1 VPLAADKEWRG
12 QEKRSTTCRDKCRE
26 VTVYDSGTTR
36 HFQVR
41 DLPAYEGGV
50 KESSAFGA
58 GGSRGAPRVR
68 GQWRVPIP
76 SQPSMGPPA
85 AGPLLATP
93 AHGVGHAQWASNGR
107 RSHGSRAGPFGK
119 GSVVARPAYR
129 LGAKLPWN
137 KEPDPTL
144 PGPLSRRRQSP
155 WFGSQ
160 SIRRPA
166 ESVSQ
171 SGPYGGSVWPVGRV
185 RRRPRHHPLG
195 SPLLWC
201 TAAGCGGPSGAP
213 RSLSV
218 RVIMSMVG
226 SRRRRG
232 GSVKQKLAAPGRES
246 TADSDQPDAGRQG
259 MSAVG
264 CIRPGRISADRATGQ
279 RPGWRVSGSDAS
291 RRLARDG
298 CLGRI
303 SGPSRAP
310 PVSHRKAVP
319 RHWAVRD
326 LRRCKGNR

>member
-1 VPLAADKEWRG
+1 
-12 QEKRSTTCRDKCRE
+12 
-26 VTVYDSGTTR
+26 
-36 HFQVR
+36 
-41 DLPAYEGGV
+41 
-50 KESSAFGA
+50 
-58 GGSRGAPRVR
+58 
-68 GQWRVPIP
+68 
-76 SQPSMGPPA
+76 MGPPA

-119 GSVVARPAYR
+119 GSVIARPAYR

-144 PGPLSRRRQSP
+144 PGPPSRRRQSP

>member
-1 VPLAADKEWRG
+1 
-12 QEKRSTTCRDKCRE
+12 
-26 VTVYDSGTTR
+26 
-36 HFQVR
+36 
-41 DLPAYEGGV
+41 
-50 KESSAFGA
+50 
-58 GGSRGAPRVR
+58 
-68 GQWRVPIP
+68 
-76 SQPSMGPPA
+76 MGPPA

-144 PGPLSRRRQSP
+144 PGPPSRRRQSP

-232 GSVKQKLAAPGRES
+232 GSVKQKLAALRQGKYGRLGPTRRGPSGYVSRWLHSPGPHLGRSGHRAETGLAGQWVRCQPALGPGRLPRQNQWAEPG
-246 TADSDQPDAGRQG
+246 TASQSPQG
-259 MSAVG
+259 G
-264 CIRPGRISADRATGQ
+264 AT
-279 RPGWRVSGSDAS
+279 A
-291 RRLARDG
+291 
-298 CLGRI
+298 LGRA
-303 SGPSRAP
+303 GPS
-310 PVSHRKAVP
+310 SM
-319 RHWAVRD
+319 
-326 LRRCKGNR
+326 

>member
-1 VPLAADKEWRG
+1 MPLAADKEWRG

-68 GQWRVPIP
+68 GQWHVPIP

-185 RRRPRHHPLG
+185 TPAPAPPLGKSSALVHGSRMRRPFWG
-195 SPLLWC
+195 SPVSVC
-201 TAAGCGGPSGAP
+201 PSDHEYGGQPAAA
-213 RSLSV
+213 R
-218 RVIMSMVG
+218 RVSEAEAG
-226 SRRRRG
+226 RP
-232 GSVKQKLAAPGRES
+232 PGRES

-303 SGPSRAP
+303 NGPSRAP
-310 PVSHRKAVP
+310 SVSHRKAVP

-326 LRRCKGNR
+326 LRRCKGNQ

>member
-1 VPLAADKEWRG
+1 
-12 QEKRSTTCRDKCRE
+12 
-26 VTVYDSGTTR
+26 
-36 HFQVR
+36 
-41 DLPAYEGGV
+41 
-50 KESSAFGA
+50 
-58 GGSRGAPRVR
+58 
-68 GQWRVPIP
+68 
-76 SQPSMGPPA
+76 M
-85 AGPLLATP
+85 
-93 AHGVGHAQWASNGR
+93 
-107 RSHGSRAGPFGK
+107 
-119 GSVVARPAYR
+119 VARPAYR

-201 TAAGCGGPSGAP
+201 AAAGCGGPSGAP

-232 GSVKQKLAAPGRES
+232 GSVKQKLAAL
-246 TADSDQPDAGRQG
+246 RQG
-259 MSAVG
+259 KYGRLGPTRRGPSGYVSRWLHSPG
-264 CIRPGRISADRATGQ
+264 PHLGRPGRDRAGGSVGQMPAGAWPGTVASAESMGRAGHRQSVTARRCHGTGPCGTFVDVKVTGRSRAGLQ
-279 RPGWRVSGSDAS
+279 SDDDVGRPGPEA
-291 RRLARDG
+291 
-298 CLGRI
+298 
-303 SGPSRAP
+303 
-310 PVSHRKAVP
+310 
-319 RHWAVRD
+319 
-326 LRRCKGNR
+326 

>member
-1 VPLAADKEWRG
+1 
-12 QEKRSTTCRDKCRE
+12 
-26 VTVYDSGTTR
+26 
-36 HFQVR
+36 
-41 DLPAYEGGV
+41 
-50 KESSAFGA
+50 
-58 GGSRGAPRVR
+58 
-68 GQWRVPIP
+68 
-76 SQPSMGPPA
+76 MGPPA

-226 SRRRRG
+226 SRRRLG
-232 GSVKQKLAAPGRES
+232 GSVKQKPAAPPAGKVRPTRTNRTRAVRVCQPLAAFARAASRPIGPPGRDRAGGSVGQMPAGAWPGTVASAES
-246 TADSDQPDAGRQG
+246 VGRAGHRQSVTARRCHGTGPCGTFVDVKVTGRSRAGLQSDDD
-259 MSAVG
+259 VG
-264 CIRPGRISADRATGQ
+264 RPGPEA
-279 RPGWRVSGSDAS
+279 
-291 RRLARDG
+291 
-298 CLGRI
+298 
-303 SGPSRAP
+303 
-310 PVSHRKAVP
+310 
-319 RHWAVRD
+319 
-326 LRRCKGNR
+326 